1 MKLRLGTRASTL
13 ARTQSGMVADAI
25 VERAQH
31 RGVDLEV
38 ELVEITTHGDI
49 SRGSLVGLSEVG
61 VFVAALREAVI
72 AGECDLAVHSL
83 KDMPTTPH
91 PGLEVAAIP
100 ERVDVRDALC
110 TGGTPLRE
118 LPEGARIGT
127 GSPRRGAQLLALR
140 RDLQVEPL
148 RGNVDTRL
156 SKVGAELDGVVL
168 AAAGLERL
176 GRLHDVTEF
185 LDPADMLPAPGQG
198 ALAIEILPDADREW
212 ADVIRSL
219 DHAPTRAAVTA
230 ERSLL
235 SVLDAGCSAPVAAYA
250 TVEADVLSL
259 RARVVDAAGT
269 LALNESIQG
278 PASEAA
284 SLGRSTGWTLMG
296 RGAGRLMGRT

>member
-25 VERAQH
+25 VERAQAM
-31 RGVDLEV
+31 GVDLEV

-72 AGECDLAVHSL
+72 AGECELAVHSL

-91 PGLEVAAIP
+91 PGLEIAAIP

-127 GSPRRGAQLLALR
+127 GSPRRGAQLLSLR
-140 RDLQVEPL
+140 RDLRVEPL

-168 AAAGLERL
+168 AAAGLQRL
-176 GRLHDVTEF
+176 GRLHDATEL

-198 ALAIEILPDADREW
+198 ALAIEILPDANAAW
-212 ADVIRSL
+212 AEVIRSL

-235 SVLDAGCSAPVAAYA
+235 RVLDAGCSAPVAAYA
-250 TVEADVLSL
+250 TVEADMLSL
-259 RARVVDAAGT
+259 RARVVDDAGT